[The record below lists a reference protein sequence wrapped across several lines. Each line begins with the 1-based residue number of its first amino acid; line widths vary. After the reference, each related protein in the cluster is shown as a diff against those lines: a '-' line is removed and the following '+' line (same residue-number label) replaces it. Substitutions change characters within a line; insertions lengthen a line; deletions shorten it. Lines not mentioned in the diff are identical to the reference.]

1 MRFIKASR
9 SALGVTALVLGMLSS
24 AGAAYAAPGDL
35 DTTFSSPDG
44 KLAVDFSG
52 PVYGEAVALR
62 PNPSTP
68 NSIAVA
74 GQITADE
81 PGDSADFALAVIS
94 STGSPDPRLYNF
106 SGSSD
111 ENAFGIAVQPNDQH
125 IVMVGNTNLGGGW
138 GVARL
143 DGSLA
148 FDPGFNTIGWTTST
162 FPGVTGNGSVP
173 LDVAIQADR
182 DIVAVGFTGANDIGD
197 FAIARYQPTGPPD
210 PEFSVDGDGQQTT
223 DFSGGADQARAV
235 AIQPADQKIVVAGH
249 GGPPFESDFAVARY
263 TTAGAPDASFSAP
276 DGKLTTD
283 FGGVSF
289 AADVAVQDDGKIVV
303 AGSDHAG
310 TGDFAL
316 ARYNTDGSLDTSF
329 SCDGKQSTDFAGND
343 DGANGVAVQSDGRIV
358 VAGNSFSQATANDF
372 AVARYNTDG
381 SLDTG
386 FSGDGKQTVSFGA
399 TDVANDLV
407 IQNDGSIVLAG
418 YTEVSA
424 LNSDFAVARIEG
436 GGGSASQPEDC
447 GPGGGGDGDGDGVPD
462 GSDNCPSAANPDQ
475 ANGDGDGQGNACDP
489 DDDNDGVPDASD
501 GCPGVAASTATG
513 CPAVIPPLD
522 TTSPVLVLGGSKT
535 QKAGKTISVVVSATT
550 EDMWASAS
558 GTVSV
563 PAASKVYR
571 LKAIRNR
578 FVASGTKATLKLKV
592 SKAAL
597 KAIKRA
603 LRGRKKVKAS
613 IKLTARDGA
622 GNLTTGKRTVK
633 LKR

>member
-1 MRFIKASR
+1 MRFIKPSR
-9 SALGVTALVLGMLSS
+9 LALGVTALVLGALTG

-74 GQITADE
+74 GRITPDE
-81 PGDSADFALAVIS
+81 AGDTADFALAVIS
-94 STGSPDPRLYNF
+94 STGSPDARLYNF
-106 SGSSD
+106 SGNSH
-111 ENAFGIAVQPNDQH
+111 ENALGIAVQPNDQH
-125 IVMVGNTNLGGGW
+125 IVMVGNTTLGGGW

-148 FDPGFNTIGWTTST
+148 FDPGFNTVGWTTST
-162 FPGVTGNGSVP
+162 FPGVTGNGSLP

-182 DIVAVGFTGANDIGD
+182 DIVAVGVTAANDIGD

-235 AIQPADQKIVVAGH
+235 AIQPADQTIVVAGL
-249 GGPPFESDFAVARY
+249 GGPPGESDFALARY

-289 AADVAVQDDGKIVV
+289 AADVAIQADGKILV
-303 AGSDHAG
+303 AGTDNSH

-329 SCDGKQSTDFAGND
+329 SCDGKQFTDFAGNVEV
-343 DGANGVAVQSDGRIV
+343 GNGVAVQSDGRIV

-372 AVARYNTDG
+372 AVARYNIDG

-399 TDVANDLV
+399 TDVANDVV

-436 GGGSASQPEDC
+436 GGGSAPEPEDC
-447 GPGGGGDGDGDGVPD
+447 GPGGNGTSDSDG
-462 GSDNCPSAANPDQ
+462 
-475 ANGDGDGQGNACDP
+475 
-489 DDDNDGVPDASD
+489 DGVPDASD

-522 TTSPVLVLGGSKT
+522 TTSPVLVLGGQKT
-535 QKAGKTISVVVSATT
+535 QKAGKTVNVVVSATT
-550 EDMWASAS
+550 EDMWAAAS

-578 FVASGTKATLKLKV
+578 FVAHGTKATLKLKV